1 MQQLLRAP
9 IGVHLWETR
18 GRKGSEPVT
27 GWRNADATR
36 E

>member
-9 IGVHLWETR
+9 IGVRLWETR
-18 GRKGSEPVT
+18 GRKGPELIT
-27 GWRNADATR
+27 GWRNADTTR